1 MRFAFLEHLCYNRRQ
16 IEGDVV
22 MQIINMSKT
31 KLNSLE
37 PLVLPKDVT
46 STECELYKYHYYGKE
61 KILKKLYLTN
71 GIIFAN
77 KLYTIEALNSN
88 KNNIPSN
95 FIIPESLVSI
105 NKQIE
110 AFTMK
115 YIKGINLSVVLKE
128 PRITYEEKINY
139 LKIIGRILEQMKNIR
154 KYTELNDFYIG
165 DIHEDNFLVDI
176 EKQEIFVADLDS
188 CKIADN
194 KSFPGR
200 YLTTT
205 SILKYNEIKYQK
217 LDEPDRVA
225 DYKITEDTDIY
236 CYIIMILNYLYDG
249 RVDKLSIE
257 EFYRFINYLDDIG
270 VDKELIECFERIVIS
285 SPNENPINYLDT
297 LSPKQ
302 IAGARRL
309 YKK

>member
-1 MRFAFLEHLCYNRRQ
+1 
-16 IEGDVV
+16 

-37 PLVLPKDVT
+37 PLILPKDVT
-46 STECELYKYHYYGKE
+46 STECELFKYNYYGKE
-61 KILKKLYLTN
+61 KLLKKLYRTN

-88 KNNIPSN
+88 KDNIPSN
-95 FIIPESLVSI
+95 FIVPEVLVSI

-115 YIKGINLSVVLKE
+115 YIKGTNLSIILNE
-128 PRITYEEKINY
+128 PTITYEEKINY
-139 LKIIGRILEQMKNIR
+139 LKSIGNILEQMKNIR
-154 KYTELNDFYIG
+154 KYTELKDFYIG
-165 DIHEDNFLVDI
+165 DIHEDNFLVDT

-200 YLTTT
+200 YLTTA
-205 SILKYNEIKYQK
+205 SLLRYNEIKYSL
-217 LDEPDRVA
+217 LDEPDRIA
-225 DYKITEDTDIY
+225 DYKVTEETDIY

-249 RVDKLSIE
+249 RVDRLSIE
-257 EFYRFINYLDDIG
+257 EFYRFINYLDNIE
-270 VDKELIECFERIVIS
+270 VNKELIESFEKIVVGA
-285 SPNENPINYLDT
+285 PNVNPVNYLDT
-297 LSPKQ
+297 LSSKQ
-302 IAGARRL
+302 IAKARKL
-309 YKK
+309 YQK

>member
-1 MRFAFLEHLCYNRRQ
+1 
-16 IEGDVV
+16 

-37 PLVLPKDVT
+37 PLILPKGVT
-46 STECELYKYHYYGKE
+46 STECELFKYNYYGKE
-61 KILKKLYLTN
+61 KLLKKLYRTN

-88 KNNIPSN
+88 KDNIPSN
-95 FIIPESLVSI
+95 FIVPEVLVSI

-115 YIKGINLSVVLKE
+115 YIKGTNLSIILNE
-128 PRITYEEKINY
+128 PTITYEEKINY
-139 LKIIGRILEQMKNIR
+139 LKSIGNILEQMKNIR
-154 KYTELNDFYIG
+154 KYTELKDFYIG
-165 DIHEDNFLVDI
+165 DIHEDNFLVDT

-205 SILKYNEIKYQK
+205 SLLRYNEIKYSL
-217 LDEPDRVA
+217 LDEPDRIA
-225 DYKITEDTDIY
+225 DYKVTEETDIY

-249 RVDKLSIE
+249 RVDRLSIE
-257 EFYRFINYLDDIG
+257 EFYRFINYLDDIE
-270 VDKELIECFERIVIS
+270 VNKELIESFEKIVVGA
-285 SPNENPINYLDT
+285 PNVNPVNYLDT
-297 LSPKQ
+297 LSSKQ
-302 IAGARRL
+302 IAKARKL
-309 YKK
+309 YQK